1 MQQTLVDVLVEV
13 QSRAGKNFSGAGII
27 VCDDPF
33 SLPLFPI
40 RLANDRIYS
49 KLLVDELTE
58 ICLAQSEFHDGFHII
73 SSNFGLTSISQYFSP
88 PIVKDVKIDRTK
100 RFGGRYLAALFGS
113 ALPKVN
119 FIGIAS
125 NGFGVAIFERG
136 AEVYYR
142 PTI

>member
-13 QSRAGKNFSGAGII
+13 QSRAGKNFSGVGII
-27 VCDDPF
+27 VCDDPD

-58 ICLAQSEFHDGFHII
+58 ICLAQSEYHDGFHII

-113 ALPKVN
+113 ALPTVD

-125 NGFGVAIFERG
+125 NGFGVAIFEQG